1 MRGVYT
7 LHPVDIGFG
16 HMIHS
21 GQWNVREQK
30 ACLILEGARG
40 GIAWLSFYTS
50 VMRMTYTRERPPFQP
65 RSRRYLEH
73 SQSPAN
79 MKHVQRNTLVFV
91 SHWDLGAI

>member
-50 VMRMTYTRERPPFQP
+50 VMKMTYTQRGHPFSLDPEDIWSTAKAQP
-65 RSRRYLEH
+65 
-73 SQSPAN
+73 
-79 MKHVQRNTLVFV
+79 T
-91 SHWDLGAI
+91 